1 MSGFGR
7 DRDLTI
13 EEIKE
18 FSDALAEHKA
28 IKLKASEM
36 KRNMLNLAMHR
47 KVFTEDQ
54 YRQINDE
61 IDDDDKNN
69 EIFHEYWV
77 GIIESE
83 LNNLKAQLAADQL
96 AADQLSSAQFA
107 SDQFAANTVAEQLI
121 KEEEEE
127 KSKTRGKPKKL
138 GTPKK
143 RGGKSRNKNKNK
155 TKTKRARKSRRR
167 TR

>member
-18 FSDALAEHKA
+18 FSDYLTTNKA
-28 IKLKASEM
+28 NKLKASEI
-36 KRNMLNLAMHR
+36 KRNMLNRAMR
-47 KVFTEDQ
+47 EDIFTEDQ

-69 EIFHEYWV
+69 EIFHKYWV
-77 GIIESE
+77 GITESL
-83 LNNLKAQLAADQL
+83 LNNLKAERDTDQLAADQL
-96 AADQLSSAQFA
+96 ASDQFASAQFA
-107 SDQFAANTVAEQLI
+107 ANAVAEQLI
-121 KEEEEE
+121 KEEEEF
-127 KSKTRGKPKKL
+127 KTRGKPKKL
-138 GTPKK
+138 GTSKK